1 MTSVGAQTLVPI
13 PEDSQPLM
21 AGARGRGLRLVWLR
35 LLVFVLP
42 IVLVVAPIVYWVDPF
57 AFFAKH
63 SAIPMELRSHYAGPI
78 NQELWKVL
86 AFNREPSPNILVGD
100 SQVAQLSEEDVD
112 SVTGMHY
119 SNLGAGGATLR
130 ETISVFWFA
139 SQRTSLRRVYFGVN
153 FLGYNADPRDR
164 FPQAEGILRDPV
176 VYFVNSDV
184 LEAGVYDIG
193 EFAFHHQTNLGPQV
207 NREAWWQSQL
217 QYLTGR
223 YKREADPG
231 DLRDRLREVVQY
243 SREHG
248 IAFTF
253 VIAPQHIDAQRRIRQ
268 LGVEASYQRFKDDLA
283 GMAPV
288 LDCDIDSP
296 LTRDKNNY
304 GDPFHLTHGAAAQL
318 VSDLWSGH
326 PTYCRSLG
334 SH

>member
-1 MTSVGAQTLVPI
+1 M
-13 PEDSQPLM
+13 
-21 AGARGRGLRLVWLR
+21 R

-57 AFFAKH
+57 ALFPKN
-63 SAIPMELRSHYAGPI
+63 SPIPIELRSHYAGPI
-78 NQELWKVL
+78 NQDLWKVL
-86 AFNREPSPNILVGD
+86 AYNREPAPNIVLGD
-100 SQVAQLSEEDVD
+100 SQVARLSEEDIS
-112 SVTGMHY
+112 SVTRTQF

-139 SQRTSLRRVYFGVN
+139 SQKTSLRQVYFGVN
-153 FLGYNADPRDR
+153 FMGYNADPRDR
-164 FPQAEGILRDPV
+164 VPQAEGILKDPV
-176 VYFVNSDV
+176 VYCLNSDV

-193 EFAFHHQTNLGPQV
+193 DFAFHHHTDLGPHV
-207 NREAWWQSQL
+207 NREAFWQSQL
-217 QYLTGR
+217 GYLAGR
-223 YKREADPG
+223 YKRDADPG
-231 DLRDRLREVVQY
+231 TLRDKLREVVQY

-253 VIAPQHIDAQRRIRQ
+253 VIPPQHIDAQRRVRQ
-268 LGVEASYQRFKDDLA
+268 LGVEAQYQRFKDDLA

-296 LTRDKNNY
+296 LTRDRNSY
-304 GDPFHLTHGAAAQL
+304 SDPFHLTDSAATEL

-326 PTYCRSLG
+326 SKYCRSLG